1 MRIFVCKLRL
11 HFSDSKH
18 LRGFACHEIFGFFSR
33 HSEIFGLHLPILQTL
48 YLSTRTSCLK
58 TFAERHFDERYF
70 AEKTFCR
77 KDILPNGHFNERTF
91 RKYWSL
97 QGIYKEIKFTRKW
110 QGKIQKL
117 KEIARISV
125 TYTSYKS

>member
-1 MRIFVCKLRL
+1 M
-11 HFSDSKH
+11 H
-18 LRGFACHEIFGFFSR
+18 ACMNRVDLGMKTIHIV
-33 HSEIFGLHLPILQTL
+33 ININV
-48 YLSTRTSCLK
+48 YLW
-58 TFAERHFDERYF
+58 F
-70 AEKTFCR
+70 
-77 KDILPNGHFNERTF
+77 
-91 RKYWSL
+91 L

>member
-1 MRIFVCKLRL
+1 VIFFDFLQ
-11 HFSDSKH
+11 SDWLQQRAAFYDILTVVEKSYFQCFH
-18 LRGFACHEIFGFFSR
+18 LQGFF
-33 HSEIFGLHLPILQTL
+33 P
-48 YLSTRTSCLK
+48 
-58 TFAERHFDERYF
+58 A
-70 AEKTFCR
+70 A
-77 KDILPNGHFNERTF
+77 